1 MIDEGT
7 FNKRFPG
14 KIQKQ
19 GNSSSFYESGGNG
32 VRKSATIDADNFDMF
47 YKLMRETEIMET
59 PSPYIAKLNAT
70 YVVKTGEKMGYVAH
84 ILELAEFGSLDTHI
98 PDDGMSVNT
107 GLACMQQVFSG
118 LAELERLGIVHYD
131 IKPQNILVYRN
142 GRLKL
147 TDFDTSLRVN
157 GELVINNNDDEMK
170 YYQYGGTP
178 DYVAPE
184 VARTLLYYYEEEA
197 ADTEEARKAARAKL
211 DAEWNH
217 SGRGSL

>member
-1 MIDEGT
+1 MSSHMIDEGT

-98 PDDGMSVNT
+98 PDDGMSANT
-107 GLACMQQVFSG
+107 ALACMQQIFSG

-131 IKPQNILVYRN
+131 IKPQNVLVYRN

-157 GELVINNNDDEMK
+157 GELVVDNNDDEMK
-170 YYQYGGTP
+170 YYQYGGTDEFMP
-178 DYVAPE
+178 PE
-184 VARTLLYYYEEEA
+184 VARAFLNFYER
-197 ADTEEARKAARAKL
+197 DTDEAR
-211 DAEWNH
+211 DEIQNH